1 VVKNLRGGAKNLREL
16 SRMKSR
22 VRGGKGKRRE
32 EESSQFSLSSL
43 LPSLASF
50 VFGKGGVGEED
61 EERKGNARRR
71 SEDLRGSQSGTY
83 DEKPQVVFFPT
94 GDTESGGCQD
104 ASTGGGGFNTF
115 GFLSFLMA
123 GFNAV
128 SVIASNNNN
137 RNNNNNNR
145 NNQNNNNNFQTQ
157 ESSVMGMQT
166 VSRRRRSETNTSSL
180 FPEEGTASLVGTEE
194 LVNLDMELVNIV
206 NRFFRAGLR
215 LSGAPTEKNCA
226 LRVVCLAN
234 SFKRLSSMMEEFA
247 DVANRGLLRALGKEE
262 DEEWEEAT
270 EVKDSFSR
278 QSNHHHHNHCRRN
291 HHDYD

>member
-1 VVKNLRGGAKNLREL
+1 MLFPTKHFSCQGGLLPNRRYRIRRLSGCVHWGRSDSPWNPYSHLRILAIF
-16 SRMKSR
+16 SF
-22 VRGGKGKRRE
+22 
-32 EESSQFSLSSL
+32 FSLL
-43 LPSLASF
+43 HFCLNQF
-50 VFGKGGVGEED
+50 VLK
-61 EERKGNARRR
+61 
-71 SEDLRGSQSGTY
+71 
-83 DEKPQVVFFPT
+83 
-94 GDTESGGCQD
+94 
-104 ASTGGGGFNTF
+104 GGFNTF

-247 DVANRGLLRALGKEE
+247 DVANRYCRTFIIKTYWPAGGRRGQNPKNTAQGHSGHNSICPKGGYMSLGRLTWRTRRGSLRLQQANM
-262 DEEWEEAT
+262 
-270 EVKDSFSR
+270 S
-278 QSNHHHHNHCRRN
+278 
-291 HHDYD
+291 